1 MTNDD
6 SELLTVHDVAR
17 TLGVSESWVRRR
29 IRANELP
36 YLRLGWHENAP
47 IRIARTDLVAW
58 VRAANPQPIVQKAVA
73 PWAR

>member
-1 MTNDD
+1 MTNDND
-6 SELLTVHDVAR
+6 ELLTVGEVAR
-17 TLGVSESWVRRR
+17 TLGVHESWVRRR
-29 IRANELP
+29 IRANDLP
-36 YLRLGWHENAP
+36 YLRLGQHDHAP